1 MSSLTITFWS
11 CLIIANVW
19 MATGAGQAQ
28 EIFWICLAL
37 ASLVADLL
45 IKYKSVK

>member
-11 CLIIANVW
+11 CLIIANIW

-28 EIFWICLAL
+28 EIIWLVLAL
-37 ASLVADLL
+37 VAFVADLL
-45 IKYKSVK
+45 IKLRG